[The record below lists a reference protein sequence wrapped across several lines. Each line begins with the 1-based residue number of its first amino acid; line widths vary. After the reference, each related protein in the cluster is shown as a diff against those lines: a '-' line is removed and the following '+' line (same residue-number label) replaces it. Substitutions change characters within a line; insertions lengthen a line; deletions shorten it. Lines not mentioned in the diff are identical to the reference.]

1 MCVSVYVYVGPCVP
15 TWDFERERQREREA
29 APKNRNQGPVKERV
43 LQKSV
48 SAEKNLKNL
57 PT

>member
-1 MCVSVYVYVGPCVP
+1 MYVGPCVP

-29 APKNRNQGPVKERV
+29 APKNGNQGPVKERV

-48 SAEKNLKNL
+48 SAGKKLKNL